1 MSHNIP
7 HSNLLL
13 LYLTFLLVVGLYFA
27 WREGK
32 GTDEY
37 FLAGRKMGWWA
48 VAASLFLSNFF
59 RFQVL
64 MYSISISRYFWLTLI
79 IVGLISL
86 FVLVGQSRFGWTMA
100 SFAMIRNTQLNLCFS
115 VLLILFYAVVQV
127 LLVLFLASFVFEN
140 LMHIEYYTA
149 SMIIVVFT
157 GIYVVV
163 GGFGAVMRTQTLQ
176 FVLFAVGGLVILIAG
191 VHPVWVLH
199 PNVNHAMNSF
209 PQSSALTSAFI
220 GAPLLGLWIWN
231 IDHQSGQQLFSVRNT
246 RERVVGFVLAL
257 VGVSLALL
265 FLISEGNESTL
276 AARLP
281 GQTAFSGESVLQTTA
296 SMCVILG
303 FFAIIVS
310 TLATSFTSVAW
321 LFTHRLYV
329 HFQPSTTEMERVF
342 IARLATTAAS
352 VVAILLIPIGKM
364 TGGSAILY
372 FFLIQA
378 YVCPPVAALV
388 IMNLI
393 WKNGSSFGEIIALV
407 GGEAAA
413 FLLFLVNQLRPADLT
428 NQGPLALLPSDPF
441 INAIGLFF
449 LTGLIYM
456 SFGHVRVQKAEVAR
470 YSHGHGENIVAR
482 TTEPEQ
488 PA

>member
-1 MSHNIP
+1 MP
-7 HSNLLL
+7 HSNPHSSLLL

-79 IVGLISL
+79 IAGLISL
-86 FVLVGQSRFGWTMA
+86 CVLVGQSRFGWSLA
-100 SFAMIRNTQLNLCFS
+100 SFAMIRNSQLNLIFS
-115 VLLILFYAVVQV
+115 VSLILFYAVVQV
-127 LLVLFLASFVFEN
+127 LLVLFLAGFVFEDI
-140 LMHIEYYTA
+140 MHIEYYTA
-149 SMIIVVFT
+149 AMIIVVFT

-176 FVLFAVGGLVILIAG
+176 FFLFAVGVLVILISG
-191 VHPVWVLH
+191 VHPVWALH
-199 PNVNHAMNSF
+199 PDLNPAMNSV
-209 PQSSALTSAFI
+209 PQSSALMSAFI
-220 GAPLLGLWIWN
+220 GAPLLGLWMWN

-246 RERVVGFVLAL
+246 RERMIGFAIAL

-265 FLISEGNESTL
+265 FLISEGSSSIP

-281 GQTAFSGESVLQTTA
+281 LQPAFSGESVLETVANT
-296 SMCVILG
+296 CVLLG
-303 FFAIIVS
+303 LFAVIVS

-321 LFTHRLYV
+321 LFTNRVYV
-329 HFQPSTTEMERVF
+329 HFHPSTTETERVF
-342 IARLATTAAS
+342 VARLATTAAS

-364 TGGSAILY
+364 TGSSAIAY
-372 FFLIQA
+372 FFLLQV

-388 IMNLI
+388 IMNLL
-393 WKNGSSFGEIIALV
+393 WKNGSSFGEIIALIS
-407 GGEAAA
+407 GEAAA
-413 FLLFLVNQLRPADLT
+413 FLLFLLNQFRTPDLA
-428 NQGPLALLPSDPF
+428 NQGAFALLPSDPF

-449 LTGLIYM
+449 LTGLMYM
-456 SFGHVRVQKAEVAR
+456 SFGHVRVQKVEVAQL
-470 YSHGHGENIVAR
+470 SHGDG
-482 TTEPEQ
+482 
-488 PA
+488 